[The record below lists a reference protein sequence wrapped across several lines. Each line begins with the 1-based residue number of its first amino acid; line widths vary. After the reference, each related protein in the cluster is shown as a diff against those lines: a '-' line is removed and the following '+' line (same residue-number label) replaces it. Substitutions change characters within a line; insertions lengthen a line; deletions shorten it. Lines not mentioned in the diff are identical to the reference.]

1 MRGTASGLL
10 CSLFWPTCFLGFYA
24 RYVDDLFSLD
34 GVEQPDFNS
43 EFIGP
48 TGTATLARRVIP
60 NLLGWKLDAGKAVT
74 NANVFVA
81 LNVQIKKRWFSNY
94 VFHVTKKRV
103 AKWRFGMEK
112 LLVVTLHDAVSSPD
126 LARKLSGCL
135 GRVWPRSAGVPRPVV
150 LSCLSLKSLSLQAL
164 AGDA

>member
-1 MRGTASGLL
+1 MHGTASGLL

-81 LNVQIKKRWFSNY
+81 LNVQIRY
-94 VFHVTKKRV
+94 VDGSRTMFFMYEG
-103 AKWRFGMEK
+103 ASSQME
-112 LLVVTLHDAVSSPD
+112 
-126 LARKLSGCL
+126 
-135 GRVWPRSAGVPRPVV
+135 VWDGKIA
-150 LSCLSLKSLSLQAL
+150 CCHIA
-164 AGDA
+164 